1 MLLHI
6 YSVCVLS
13 HVQLFETPWIVAHQ
27 APLTTGFSKARMLE
41 WVAISSSRESSW
53 PRDQT
58 HVSCIG
64 GWILYHWAT
73 WEAHTSIT
81 MAKYLE
87 HWQQQML
94 SRMWS
99 KMSSHSLLMGMQNS
113 MATLEDNLVVS
124 NKSKHSLSRFI
135 SKKPTYCLKKDWG

>member
-73 WEAHTSIT
+73 WEDHASNYNGKISGTLTKANAGKDVMQDEPSFIADGN
-81 MAKYLE
+81 AKQYG
-87 HWQQQML
+87 
-94 SRMWS
+94 
-99 KMSSHSLLMGMQNS
+99 HSGGQS
-113 MATLEDNLVVS
+113 GG
-124 NKSKHSLSRFI
+124 F
-135 SKKPTYCLKKDWG
+135 